1 MFSVRK
7 HSLTKMEQEVREEV
21 TFLVSTQ
28 MGFCV
33 VGTFLNNIA
42 FITLKDLPGLRASTY
57 NVLLCHLTLVNLLVC
72 TVVKP
77 FSAIYVAYAHAI
89 VSTWEYASLVFIM
102 SVTQSV
108 PHRLAS
114 RSCNVS

>member
-89 VSTWEYASLVFIM
+89 VSTWEYGGNIKILPS
-102 SVTQSV
+102 SV
-108 PHRLAS
+108 PVGNYIR
-114 RSCNVS
+114 

>member
-1 MFSVRK
+1 
-7 HSLTKMEQEVREEV
+7 MEQGVREEV

-33 VGTFLNNIA
+33 VGTLLNNIA
-42 FITLKDLPGLRASTY
+42 FITLKDLPGLKASTY
-57 NVLLCHLTLVNLLVC
+57 NVLLCHLTFVNLLVC

-89 VSTWEYASLVFIM
+89 VSNSIIVLGGK
-102 SVTQSV
+102 QSKQQQKRNKRCEF
-108 PHRLAS
+108 PTI
-114 RSCNVS
+114 